1 MSVALTGNNE
11 MSIGQRAGATVAA
24 HEGGHGA
31 LIKGLVCKEAR
42 RPTRFRVSFAVIL
55 QG

>member
-1 MSVALTGNNE
+1 MSAAPTGNNE
-11 MSIGQRAGATVAA
+11 MSIGQGLGALVAA

-42 RPTRFRVSFAVIL
+42 RPTRFRASFAVIL
-55 QG
+55 PA